1 MMKLIPNISIKN
13 FLAVVGVLVLI
24 VSLSGTA
31 ALAVDQEDFGKFN
44 LESYWYSRYIL
55 SRAHARS
62 GFGVHMLR
70 GPLFG
75 GDMKK
80 LRSTVKSFSEKTG
93 HALPPNPWP
102 VFLEFKSGDPYF
114 AQNPKQSDFSTL
126 RWQKDSFDKTI
137 VTGALGQ
144 AAVKKIVWIE
154 QFLRAIYDPPENRF
168 IGFVLTG
175 EVLNTLNWLRTNGT
189 NTGEP
194 LDPKDPQGAYFPHAF
209 KLGFEMEKTEDG
221 KPLPPKPT
229 SVMVENSD
237 SLLSDQWALLWATT
251 ELKTLA
257 ESDETSRYYDGDPFP
272 AEVKKLATGLS
283 TAIFSNIQ
291 NRHWN
296 EEVGTLVDRNKDGVE
311 MGNELNTATV
321 SRAVIGLANLYK
333 AFHGSRPSE
342 KAEKM
347 VADQAEYLLGLQ
359 NEDGR
364 FPDGANLKTGDV
376 EMTPTSLESQMA
388 AINALLITYDITG
401 NEEYKTGAFRGFQ
414 WALDNLWDEEN
425 GVYKSSADANS
436 YRYDPWTLGSVLA
449 ASRNLLLKGDDLA
462 GHRLVEFWQNAVN
475 GSGMIQA
482 ELPQTAEV
490 IGDGKDDTDGDG
502 IPEPGKASATEEASY
517 GVDSVLANEV
527 RLDSMTGEW
536 TVTDRTYYTQSQM
549 YAANEMYITG
559 IPTFAPQM
567 IDALALRSIT
577 PESKVELPPMDEAK
591 ASHDRMMKEQGMASE
606 EVTITVEGGEWF
618 FKPETIMVK
627 QGQEVTIKLENVGSV
642 PHNLKVGQFD
652 AKTETVG
659 GGSTTSITFV
669 ADKAGKFPFWCAI
682 PGHRSAG
689 MEGTLIVE

>member
-1 MMKLIPNISIKN
+1 MTKRLTGIKN
-13 FLAVVGVLVLI
+13 FMAIVGVFVLI
-24 VSLSGTA
+24 ISLSGIA
-31 ALAVDQEDFGKFN
+31 VLAVDQEDFGEFN

-75 GDMKK
+75 GDMKE
-80 LRSTVKSFSEKTG
+80 LQSTVKSFSEKTG

-114 AQNPKQSDFSTL
+114 TQKPKQSDFSTL

-175 EVLNTLNWLRTNGT
+175 EVLNTLNWLRANGT

-194 LDPKDPQGAYFPHAF
+194 LDPKDPQGAYFPHSF

-257 ESDETSRYYDGDPFP
+257 ENDETSQYYDGDPFP

-283 TAIFSNIQ
+283 MAIFSNIQ

-296 EEVGTLVDRNKDGVE
+296 SEEGTLVDRNKGGVE
-311 MGNELNTATV
+311 MGHELDTSTV
-321 SRAVIGLANLYK
+321 SRAVIGLANFYK
-333 AFHGSRPSE
+333 AFHGEKPSE
-342 KAEKM
+342 KAAKM

-364 FPDGANLKTGDV
+364 FPNGVNLETGDV
-376 EMTPTSLESQMA
+376 AMTPTSLKSQMA
-388 AINALLITYDITG
+388 AINALLIAYDITG
-401 NEEYKTGAFRGFQ
+401 NEELKDGAFRGFQ

-425 GVYKSSADANS
+425 GVYKSSAVANT
-436 YRYDPWTLGSVLA
+436 YRYDPWALGSVLA

-482 ELPQTAEV
+482 ELPKTGEV
-490 IGDGKDDTDGDG
+490 IGDGEYDTDGDG

-527 RLDSMTGEW
+527 QLDSMTGEW
-536 TVTDRTYYTQSQM
+536 TVKDRTYYTQSQM

-559 IPTFAPQM
+559 IPIFAPQM

-577 PESKVELPPMDEAK
+577 PESKVELAPMDEAK
-591 ASHDRMMKEQGMASE
+591 AKHNRMVREQKATKT
-606 EVTITVEGGEWF
+606 EVSLTVEGGEWYF
-618 FKPETIMVK
+618 EPETIKVK
-627 QGQEVTIKLENVGSV
+627 KGQEVTITFENVGSYS
-642 PHNLKVGQFD
+642 HNLKIGQFD
-652 AKTETVG
+652 VTSETIG
-659 GGSTTSITFV
+659 GNGKTTSFTFK
-669 ADKAGKFPFWCAI
+669 ADEAGEFPFWCAV

-689 MEGTLIVE
+689 MEGTLIVEE

>member
-1 MMKLIPNISIKN
+1 MTEYSIAGKKKQ
-13 FLAVVGVLVLI
+13 LAVLGIFLLI
-24 VSLSGTA
+24 
-31 ALAVDQEDFGKFN
+31 LAVFMVPGFSVNQEEFDEFN
-44 LESYWYSRYIL
+44 SESYWYSRYIL

-70 GPLFG
+70 GPMFG
-75 GDMKK
+75 GDLEK
-80 LRSTVKSFSEKTG
+80 LQSTVKSFSEKTG

-114 AQNPKQSDFSTL
+114 TQKPRQSDFSSL

-175 EVLNTLNWLRTNGT
+175 EVLNTLNWLRANGT
-189 NTGEP
+189 NTREP
-194 LDPKDPQGAYFPHAF
+194 LNPENPQGAYFPHSF
-209 KLGFEMEKTEDG
+209 KLELEREKTAEG

-229 SVMVENSD
+229 SVIVENSD

-257 ESDETSRYYDGDPFP
+257 ESDETDQYYNGDPFP
-272 AEVKKLATGLS
+272 AEVKKLATEL
-283 TAIFSNIQ
+283 TMAIFSNIQ

-296 EEVGTLVDRNKDGVE
+296 SEEGTLVDRNKGGVE
-311 MGNELNTATV
+311 MGDELNTATV

-333 AFHGSRPSE
+333 SFHGSRPSE

-347 VADQAEYLLGLQ
+347 VADQADYLLGLQ

-364 FPDGANLKTGDV
+364 FPNGANLKTGDV
-376 EMTPTSLESQMA
+376 AMTSTSLESQMA
-388 AINALLITYDITG
+388 AINALLIAYDITG
-401 NEEYKTGAFRGFQ
+401 NEENKAGAFRGFQ
-414 WALDNLWDEEN
+414 WSLDNLWDEEN
-425 GVYKSSADANS
+425 GVYKSSADAS
-436 YRYDPWTLGSVLA
+436 TYQYDPWTLGSVLA

-482 ELPQTAEV
+482 ELPQTGEV
-490 IGDGKDDTDGDG
+490 IGDGEDDTDIDG
-502 IPEPGKASATEEASY
+502 IPEPGEASATEEAEY
-517 GVDSVLANEV
+517 GIDAVLANEV

-577 PESKVELPPMDEAK
+577 PESKVRLEPIEKAKEIHERIMEKPDEDK
-591 ASHDRMMKEQGMASE
+591 K
-606 EVTITVEGGEWF
+606 EVTIIVEGSEWY
-618 FKPETIMVK
+618 FKPETIKVK
-627 QGQEVTIKLENVGSV
+627 KGQEVTIKFENVGSV
-642 PHNLKVGQFD
+642 SHNLKVGEVD
-652 AKTETVG
+652 AKTETIG
-659 GGSTTSITFV
+659 GESTTSITFTANKV
-669 ADKAGKFPFWCAI
+669 GEFPFWCAV

-689 MEGTLIVE
+689 MEGTLIVEE